1 MLSDGFPLTGGGEKA
16 RVNNNIFCLPLQTPQ
31 SGEYLLSHESLLI
44 IGEVCRKGEGGFLI
58 VYLMWFLSACLIT
71 ALPGSS
77 PSFFCH
83 HGCFHADRAKRETY
97 TSTAKGSHFDCAEM
111 IFIYPYTLMT
121 TAPLFGGFFT
131 ADFQIK
137 DLSVQI
143 KSTNQD
149 PNISLI

>member
-1 MLSDGFPLTGGGEKA
+1 M

-77 PSFFCH
+77 PSFF
-83 HGCFHADRAKRETY
+83 FFFFPAVAAFTQTEPREKRTP
-97 TSTAKGSHFDCAEM
+97 STAKGSHFSCLQM
-111 IFIYPYTLMT
+111 IFIYNSSTS
-121 TAPLFGGFFT
+121 FFFSP
-131 ADFQIK
+131 ADLQIK
-137 DLSVQI
+137 DLS
-143 KSTNQD
+143 
-149 PNISLI
+149 L